1 MTFSSINF
9 TVETVFKIDDFLV
22 TLNSLSVCI
31 VHLVFAYPCNWMLN
45 RHGMRISF
53 FLSGSLVVTGV
64 WLRTLLSEGNM
75 TWCLIGSLF
84 SAIGGIFITNTPNKV
99 AFNWFRSD
107 MVPMITVAGVF
118 MNMFAGTIGASV
130 PGFFLSP
137 KSSQEEIIDLL
148 RIIAVIVTIP
158 IILLFLFFRD
168 KPDVPPSQA
177 AHVAFN
183 KERENYLDLMKK
195 LFSNPD
201 YVKLALAMGMTYG
214 IGMASSTILDQCFVG
229 LGYL

>member
-1 MTFSSINF
+1 
-9 TVETVFKIDDFLV
+9 
-22 TLNSLSVCI
+22 
-31 VHLVFAYPCNWMLN
+31 MLN
-45 RHGMRISF
+45 RYGMRVSF

-64 WLRTLLSEGNM
+64 WLRTLLSEGKM
-75 TWCLIGSLF
+75 TWCLIGSIFL
-84 SAIGGIFITNTPNKV
+84 AIGGIFTLNTPNKV

-107 MVPMITVAGVF
+107 MVPMITVVGVF
-118 MNMFAGTIGASV
+118 MNVFSGAVGAAV
-130 PGFFLSP
+130 PGFFVSP
-137 KSSQEEIIDLL
+137 KSSQDDIIRLF

-201 YVKLALAMGMTYG
+201 YVKLALATGMTYG
-214 IGMASSTILDQCFVG
+214 MTLASSSNFDQSLVG
-229 LGYL
+229 FGYL